1 MLMKRVSVF
10 LCLTLLLSL
19 LAFFPSP
26 KAFVDDWIKVGVF
39 YYPWYKEGFGNYH
52 WNGTPPSPLPSTWWT
67 VVDKPVLGWY
77 DSSNRTVIDQHLNWF
92 RDAGIDF
99 GILSWWGPDSYE
111 DNCTKVLFDETSS
124 YAPWFRWVI
133 SIEDCY
139 NVTNQSLSYLATLRD
154 YVYSNYASVYH
165 AIWLNETSSGKPY
178 LFWMNAHDLE
188 NDTVR
193 NEAKSD
199 SRFVTRI
206 LGQADYSDWKTWTP
220 YTYGNTTS
228 AFPPSS
234 EGFMCVMPRYD
245 ETRLDPNGTM
255 GKVRDRCADPFLNG
269 SDGQNVDPLNGE
281 PLYDE
286 QWQEVLSNASAGKVK
301 YVAIATWNDFTERTQ
316 IEPCYDNTSAYKDY
330 PSFLLDKTWYYTS
343 QLRLISLQGKIDSL
357 NNQINDM
364 LHAEYA
370 LAAATVILAVAT
382 VYLRIRKP
390 ETKQGT
396 KETRTPKKA

>member
-1 MLMKRVSVF
+1 MKRISVF

-26 KAFVDDWIKVGVF
+26 KGFVDDGIKVGVF

-92 RDAGIDF
+92 RDTGIDF
-99 GILSWWGPDSYE
+99 GIISWWGPDSYE
-111 DNCTKVLFDETSS
+111 NICTRVLFDETSS

-139 NVTNQSLSYLATLRD
+139 KVNSQSLSYLATLRD
-154 YVYSNYASVYH
+154 YVYSNYVSVYH
-165 AIWLNETSSGKPY
+165 AIWLNEPSSGKPY

-188 NDTVR
+188 NETVC

-199 SRFVTRI
+199 LRFVTRV

-220 YTYGNTTS
+220 YTYGNATS
-228 AFPPSS
+228 AFPPSL
-234 EGFMCVMPRYD
+234 EGFMCVMPKYD

-255 GKVRDRCADPFLNG
+255 EQGLPRNRCADPFLNG

-281 PLYDE
+281 LLYDE

-330 PSFLLDKTWYYTS
+330 PSFLLDKTRYYTG
-343 QLRLISLQGKIDSL
+343 QLRLISLQAQIDSL
-357 NNQINDM
+357 NNQINDT

-370 LAAATVILAVAT
+370 LVAAAVILAAATV
-382 VYLRIRKP
+382 YLGIRK
-390 ETKQGT
+390 EKTKQGT
-396 KETRTPKKA
+396 TETRTPKKA